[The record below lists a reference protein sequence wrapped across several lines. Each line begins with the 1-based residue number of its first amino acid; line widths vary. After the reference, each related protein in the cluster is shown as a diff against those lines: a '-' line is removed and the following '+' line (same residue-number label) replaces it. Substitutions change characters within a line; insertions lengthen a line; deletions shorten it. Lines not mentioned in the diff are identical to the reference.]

1 MTETPPSASQ
11 PGRLQRTVF
20 VTVPRMLMAV
30 LILAGIAINFAN
42 VIARYLFDFA
52 IFWAEEIM
60 FFIVIWC
67 VFIGLITVTF
77 NGAHLRMDLVSAHM
91 TGRWKAAVNGT
102 IAVVFLVLGVFM
114 IPQSFEV
121 VSFLSAADQVSVTAS
136 VPKEIPHSAVLVG
149 FVFMVLA
156 VAVRLRAYVTG
167 RF

>member
-1 MTETPPSASQ
+1 MTETPPSATR

-52 IFWAEEIM
+52 IFWAEEIII
-60 FFIVIWC
+60 FIVVWC
-67 VFIGLITVTF
+67 VFIGAITVTF

-91 TGRWKAAVNGT
+91 PGRWKAAVNGT

-121 VSFLSAADQVSVTAS
+121 ISFLSAADQVSVTAG

-156 VAVRLRAYVTG
+156 VAVRLRAYLTG

>member
-30 LILAGIAINFAN
+30 LILVGIAINFAN

-52 IFWAEEIM
+52 LFWAEEIM
-60 FFIVIWC
+60 IFIVVWC
-67 VFIGLITVTF
+67 VFIGAITVTF
-77 NGAHLRMDLVSAHM
+77 NGAHLRMDLVASRM
-91 TGRWKAAVNGT
+91 SGRWKAAINGT
-102 IAVVFLVLGVFM
+102 TAAAFLVLGVFM

-121 VSFLSAADQVSVTAS
+121 VSFLSKADQVSVTAG

-156 VAVRLRAYVTG
+156 VAVRLRAYLTG